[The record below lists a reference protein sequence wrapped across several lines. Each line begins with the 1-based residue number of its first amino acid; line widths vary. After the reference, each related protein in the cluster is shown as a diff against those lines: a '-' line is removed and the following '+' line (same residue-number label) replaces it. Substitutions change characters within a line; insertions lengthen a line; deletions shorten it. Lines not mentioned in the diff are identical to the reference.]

1 MLAKFSGVK
10 SERTVSK
17 FRKRKR
23 KFCVVLTYFVKWV
36 GEIRKFYVA
45 VMQRQQRNVQ
55 KNVMQSCCFAD
66 INLLRFPRFSLL
78 SSASLLKLPML

>member
-55 KNVMQSCCFAD
+55 KKRDAELLFCGYKPVAFFPVLFAVVCVV
-66 INLLRFPRFSLL
+66 
-78 SSASLLKLPML
+78 A

>member
-1 MLAKFSGVK
+1 MLAKISGVK

-23 KFCVVLTYFVKWV
+23 KFCVVLTYFVKRV

-45 VMQRQQRNVQ
+45 VMQRQLRNVQ
-55 KNVMQSCCFAD
+55 KT
-66 INLLRFPRFSLL
+66 
-78 SSASLLKLPML
+78 